1 MTRSGNGYTDWGC
14 RFQSLFWWILYYDY
28 MKKDCKT
35 CGFLFQSLFWWI
47 LYYDNMGTYRL
58 KKHAGFNPCF
68 GGSYIMTSLI
78 ELGVDVNDLVSILV
92 LVDLI
97 LWLFYRHFL
106 YRHNKKFQ
114 SLFWWILYCDNS
126 SLVALGYSC
135 LFQSLFWWILY
146 CDLLYLCY
154 VHSLY

>member
-114 SLFWWILYCDNS
+114 SLFWWILYYDRWKTRKTAEWS
-126 SLVALGYSC
+126 QVSILVLVD
-135 LFQSLFWWILY
+135 LILWRIHVKAN
-146 CDLLYLCY
+146 L
-154 VHSLY
+154 